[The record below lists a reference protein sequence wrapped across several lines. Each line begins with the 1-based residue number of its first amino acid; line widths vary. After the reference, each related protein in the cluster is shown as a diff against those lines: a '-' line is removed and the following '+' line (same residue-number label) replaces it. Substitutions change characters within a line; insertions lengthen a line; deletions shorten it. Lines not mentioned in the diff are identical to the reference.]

1 MLDLMRKHARNWIM
15 KVLLGIII
23 IVFIFYFGSMGGK
36 QQTEMVATI
45 DGKAVSYAE
54 YVSEYQNLI
63 DFYRQRFGDR
73 LTGEVLKSLN
83 LKQQALDNVINQA
96 ILFRKADELKL
107 RVTDEEIKANI
118 LATPAFQ
125 RDGIFDDR
133 IYQQILRVNKMSPED
148 FEAMQKKMLTA
159 AKLESIIGDG
169 VKVSDRELYDLH
181 RFQTEKIDLEY
192 LLLSPKDFQGAVNPS
207 EKDLESYLKEH
218 GGDFRVP
225 EQFQIKYIPFLG
237 QDYGNAAKIGEE
249 EIKDYYDRH
258 KDKWA
263 KAGGKTATLQE
274 VRDRIIAEL
283 KLISGKFT
291 AAAQARTAHDT
302 IYQEENFDAYAAKK
316 GLPVRTTDFFP
327 SNTPP
332 GDLTQIPDIT
342 GTIVALQ
349 KDEISRI
356 LSDDKGYYLLKLAAK
371 KPSYIPS
378 LKDVRAEVERRF
390 VAKGSADLC
399 RKEAQSLLERLRN
412 GEDMAAVARQRK
424 LNIGQTGL
432 FLPGPAIPKLGFS
445 QELGEALYQLSAKK
459 PYPDRAYPVSGNY
472 AILRFRQTG
481 AEDSGNFEARKEGL
495 RQIALRMK
503 RTEVVKSW
511 IEGNKAVLIE
521 SGRLKI
527 NKEIKDL

>member
-23 IVFIFYFGSMGGK
+23 IVFIFYFGSLGGK
-36 QQTEMVATI
+36 QRTEMVATI
-45 DGKAVSYAE
+45 DGKAVAYVEYAK
-54 YVSEYQNLI
+54 EYQNLF
-63 DFYRQRFGDR
+63 DLYHQRFRDR

-96 ILFRKADELKL
+96 ILFRKAEELNL

-125 RDGIFDDR
+125 REGIFDDR
-133 IYQQILRVNKMSPED
+133 IYQQILNANKISPEG
-148 FEAMQKKMLTA
+148 FEALQKKMLTA

-169 VKVSDRELYDLH
+169 VKVSDRELYDLY
-181 RFQTEKIDLEY
+181 RFQTEKINVEY
-192 LLLSPKDFQGAVNPS
+192 LLLSPKDFQGAVKPS
-207 EKDLESYLKEH
+207 DKDLESYLQEH

-225 EQFQIKYIPFLG
+225 EHFQIKYIPFPG
-237 QDYGNAAKIGEE
+237 QDYGNAAKISEE

-258 KDKWA
+258 KDKWT
-263 KAGGKTATLQE
+263 KPVGKTASLPE
-274 VRDRIIAEL
+274 VRDRITAEL
-283 KLISGKFT
+283 KLISGKFA

-327 SNTPP
+327 PSTPP
-332 GDLTQIPDIT
+332 QELARIPDIT
-342 GTIVALQ
+342 ATIVTLQ
-349 KDEISRI
+349 KDEISRV
-356 LSDDKGYYLLKLAAK
+356 LSDEKGYYLLKLAAK
-371 KPSYIPS
+371 KPAYIPN

-390 VAKGSADLC
+390 VAKASADLC
-399 RKEAQSLLERLRN
+399 RKEAQTLLERLKN
-412 GEDMAAVARQRK
+412 GEDLAAVARQRK
-424 LNIGQTGL
+424 LRIGQTGL

-445 QELGEALYQLSAKK
+445 QELGEALYQLSAKR

-481 AEDSGNFEARKEGL
+481 TQDSGDFKAKKEGL
-495 RQIALRMK
+495 RQTALRMK
-503 RTEVVKSW
+503 RTELIKSW
-511 IEGNKAVLIE
+511 IEGNKAALLE

-527 NKEIKDL
+527 SREIKDL